1 MTSEPQAHDP
11 NTAELQSFRDLAVH
25 GQCAD
30 CGAEPTREQAS
41 DGDAFVTVEHA
52 DSCPTLMRLKTSQA
66 AETTNGTASN
76 PQTLAKL
83 RAFRLCIFRLTDDRA
98 GAMWL
103 DHELG
108 DNRDNWNRLVAELVA
123 LGWAEV
129 LAQHGVELA
138 DPDADWPAGAYLQL
152 EQERTTELDPDR
164 RQALKL
170 TAILADPDTRATWP
184 QHLAVL
190 DDPRPVAMALVDLF
204 LSRRDPSEHAQL
216 LTECLAAVQV
226 LRRALGGGR

>member
-1 MTSEPQAHDP
+1 MTSEPQPHDP
-11 NTAELQSFRDLAVH
+11 NAAELQSFQDLADF

-30 CGAEPTREQAS
+30 CGAEPTREQSS
-41 DGDAFVTVEHA
+41 DGAAFVTVEHA

-66 AETTNGTASN
+66 AETTNETASN

-98 GAMWL
+98 GAMSL
-103 DHELG
+103 DRELG
-108 DNRDNWNRLVAELVA
+108 DNRDNWTRLVAELVA
-123 LGWAEV
+123 MGWGEV
-129 LAQHGVELA
+129 LAQHGVDMSE
-138 DPDADWPAGAYLQL
+138 PDADWPEDAYRQL
-152 EQERTTELDPDR
+152 EQERTAELDPER

-170 TAILADPDTRATWP
+170 TAILADPDTRAAWP

-190 DDPRPVAMALVDLF
+190 DDPRPVVVALVDQF
-204 LSRRDPSEHAQL
+204 LSRRDPSERAEL
-216 LTECLAAVQV
+216 LSECLAAVQV